1 MVNID
6 RIDAHPAFSSS
17 LLIRAS
23 AVLNEDAD
31 EDADMNW
38 SSNAQQ
44 QPRWGHSTMRF
55 GRTTTKTKQRGD
67 PVQQRIDCLVGVGT
81 TVTGDLTFA
90 GGLRIDGHVEG
101 DVIVSSVTPGTLVIG
116 DQGSVAGDVRV
127 SHLIVFGRVHG
138 TVYASGLVDLR
149 LHAQV
154 DGNVHYGAIEI
165 ERGAVVEGHFVKH
178 KTAGAIQ

>member
-1 MVNID
+1 
-6 RIDAHPAFSSS
+6 
-17 LLIRAS
+17 
-23 AVLNEDAD
+23 
-31 EDADMNW
+31 
-38 SSNAQQ
+38 
-44 QPRWGHSTMRF
+44 MRF
-55 GRTTTKTKQRGD
+55 GRMKQQGE
-67 PVQQRIDCLVGVGT
+67 PVQARIDCLVGAGT

-101 DVIVSSVTPGTLVIG
+101 DVIVSPVVPGTLVIG

-154 DGNVHYGAIEI
+154 DGDVHYGAIEI
-165 ERGAVVEGHFVKH
+165 EKGAVVEGHLVKH
-178 KTAGAIQ
+178 KTLGAIQ